1 MFGFRD
7 KDVLKVVRKV
17 LWCPRTLL
25 CDLPFPNKDCD
36 GISEAYK
43 QLIDHSS
50 SSPFIEQKYRRLRN
64 SLGQDFV
71 MAQCGTMD

>member
-7 KDVLKVVRKV
+7 RHIESCKESSV
-17 LWCPRTLL
+17 CPRTLL

-36 GISEAYK
+36 GISEVYK

-50 SSPFIEQKYRRLRN
+50 SSPFTEKKYRRLRN

-71 MAQCGTMD
+71 MAQCGTMG